1 VLNFV
6 DGAVAGAPLTFESLT
21 DGQTPLLAV
30 WVYLLFDAGVY
41 VLLAWYLE
49 QVRFGGARYERL
61 FASDEP

>member
-1 VLNFV
+1 M
-6 DGAVAGAPLTFESLT
+6 

-30 WVYLLFDAGVY
+30 WAYLLFDAGVY